1 MHCGGPTSPLIW
13 PEGVPTRS
21 APRTEAPGGSRPP
34 TTGFVAEK
42 KKRIKKVKAKKVRV
56 KKDNGKMTRPQ
67 NSFMLWAGN
76 KYGNRRRIQ
85 QENPGLPNKEVSRL
99 VGEQWKS
106 LSKEQ
111 RIYFQNE
118 ARELR
123 EVAKANGYTQCI
135 LEETRAKKLLLPT
148 AKQIWGLDVINI
160 NPETVDFE
168 TLAKAVY
175 EAMQAEDLKKVQ
187 KAAKAEKKKRL
198 REVAQ

>member
-1 MHCGGPTSPLIW
+1 M
-13 PEGVPTRS
+13 
-21 APRTEAPGGSRPP
+21 
-34 TTGFVAEK
+34 
-42 KKRIKKVKAKKVRV
+42 RV

-160 NPETVDFE
+160 NPEIVDFE